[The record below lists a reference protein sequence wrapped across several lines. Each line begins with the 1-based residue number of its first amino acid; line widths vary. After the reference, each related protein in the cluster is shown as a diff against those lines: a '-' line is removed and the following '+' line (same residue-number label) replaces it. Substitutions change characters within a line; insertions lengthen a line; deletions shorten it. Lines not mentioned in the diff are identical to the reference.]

1 MTKEVARMTENEKI
15 IKISKILTTW
25 NPLGESAAAIKDL
38 DNYQAEAIDILSV
51 MELYGYSPKKATS
64 EILQE
69 AFLIVLEKA
78 ELDYYS
84 SEIKAVLEN

>member
-1 MTKEVARMTENEKI
+1 MTKDEKI
-15 IKISKILTTW
+15 IKISNILTAW
-25 NPLGESAAAIKDL
+25 NPLGERAAAMKDL
-38 DNYQAEAIDILSV
+38 DNYQAEAMDILSV

-69 AFLIVLEKA
+69 AFSIDLEKA

-84 SEIKAVLEN
+84 SKIKTVLKN

>member
-1 MTKEVARMTENEKI
+1 M
-15 IKISKILTTW
+15 
-25 NPLGESAAAIKDL
+25 KDL

-69 AFLIVLEKA
+69 AFLIDLEKA

-84 SEIKAVLEN
+84 RKIKTALEN